1 MHGFFIICDSI
12 IFFWDSIY
20 ADFLLCVCVPKSTRI
35 HFLWSS
41 LPMYLECSL
50 LLRGECE
57 GCNIQRCLFCL
68 WVCPPPARDKRRNC
82 HVLQR
87 WPDVWPMLCYPLSGV
102 LSTLTPLLRLQ
113 RRLPVSPWQLL
124 WLWPGGTAAPSAGF
138 WGWGCCHLCKSTS
151 DTTEMVL
158 RIRSHQQ
165 GWNHQRTGGEKQQT
179 WDPF

>member
-1 MHGFFIICDSI
+1 MWFHNFFLRFHICRFS
-12 IFFWDSIY
+12 FV
-20 ADFLLCVCVPKSTRI
+20 CVCAKINSNPFSMKFFAYVFGVFPSVA
-35 HFLWSS
+35 
-41 LPMYLECSL
+41 
-50 LLRGECE
+50 GECE